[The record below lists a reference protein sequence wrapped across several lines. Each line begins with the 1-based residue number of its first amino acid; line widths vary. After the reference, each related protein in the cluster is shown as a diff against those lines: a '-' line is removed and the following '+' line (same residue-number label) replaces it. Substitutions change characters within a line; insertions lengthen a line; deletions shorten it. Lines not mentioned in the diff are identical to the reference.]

1 MAVNGHI
8 SDSTAKKVTMTSK
21 CFHCY
26 EAVPTGVNLSVE
38 INHVTQPMCCIG
50 CQAVAQTIIDNGLTQ
65 YYTVRTE
72 PAQKGQPLV
81 PEQLQKNKLL
91 DEAVLQSEFIYQ
103 DKDCKE
109 AILTIDGISCAACA
123 WLIEMQLN
131 KLNGLVNISVN
142 ATSQRATVRWQDD
155 KVKLSEILLAIEH
168 IGYQA
173 LPFKAND
180 AEIRNKKQSKEFIK
194 RLGISGILMM
204 QVMMIAFG
212 LYFGAF
218 SGMAEHNKVYLR
230 WVSFILTIPIIFYG
244 AFPFYTGAIKAIKAK
259 RLSMDVPV
267 SIAIILAFSASAW
280 GTISEQGEV
289 YFESVSMFTF
299 LLLIGKFLEF
309 RARSHAA
316 QVSANLLKLMP
327 MTATKIIFSNDSS
340 TVNTDSSNNGAT
352 NTPTP
357 QNEKSL
363 QREVMVA
370 AKQLIRGDTVMVKPG
385 EVVPADGVIT
395 AGSSQLNEAMLSGE
409 QLPISKTINDS
420 VFAGT
425 INGDGNIMVQV
436 KQASSQSF
444 LSQLIRLSEQSQAH
458 KPKIAQLSDKIAQYF
473 VALILLTSI
482 ATAIYWQQHMPEEAF
497 WITLSV
503 LVATCP
509 CALSLAT
516 PTGLTCATTRLN
528 RAGIMIKGGHVM
540 ETMPEINCFAFDKTG
555 TLTTGEFTIGDIE
568 LLETATEHSRE
579 QVLAIAAALE
589 AHSEHPIAKPFAEYR
604 DYHVTAEQVK
614 VHSGKGVS
622 GTINAI
628 DYAIGKYSWLEKSSE
643 NKDND
648 QAINSSESISTNEK
662 ANLKGASCVLM
673 ANNNV
678 VAVFHLVD
686 KVREDAFETLSILNE
701 DNKTLLLSG
710 DSQLACDTLTKTL
723 PIHNALGGL
732 SAQDKM
738 LQIQHAQAQGYKV
751 AMTGDGVNDSP
762 VFGAAHAS
770 IAMGCGAD
778 ITKSGADV
786 ILLNN
791 KMSSI
796 NTLVKVSH
804 RTRRIIIQNYLWAFG
819 YNAIVLPLA
828 VTGYITPYMAVIG
841 MSTSSILVISNSLRL
856 LKD

>member
-1 MAVNGHI
+1 
-8 SDSTAKKVTMTSK
+8 MTSK
-21 CFHCY
+21 CFHCN
-26 EAVPTGVNLSVE
+26 EAVPRGINLSVE
-38 INHVTQPMCCIG
+38 INQIQQPMCCIG
-50 CQAVAQTIIDNGLTQ
+50 CQAVAQTIVDNGLTQ
-65 YYTVRTE
+65 YYSVRTE
-72 PAQKGQPLV
+72 PAHKGQSLI

-103 DKDCKE
+103 DNDCKE

-123 WLIEMQLN
+123 WLIEMQLE
-131 KLNGLVNISVN
+131 KLKGLIKINVN

-155 KVKLSEILLAIEH
+155 AVKLSEILQAIEH

-173 LPFKAND
+173 LPFKANE
-180 AEIRNKKQSKEFIK
+180 AELRNKKQSKAFIK

-204 QVMMIAFG
+204 QIMMIAFG

-218 SGMAEHNKVYLR
+218 SEMAEHNKVYLR

-244 AFPFYTGAIKAIKAK
+244 ALPFYTGAIKAIKAK

-267 SIAIILAFSASAW
+267 SIAILLAFSASAW
-280 GTISEQGEV
+280 ATITQQGEV

-327 MTATKIIFSNDSS
+327 MTATKVIVTSDSIGTEAQS
-340 TVNTDSSNNGAT
+340 GNLQGTDSQTHAT
-352 NTPTP
+352 QTKTA
-357 QNEKSL
+357 QTKEIL
-363 QREVMVA
+363 VA
-370 AKQLIRGDTVMVKPG
+370 AKQLILGDVVIIKPG

-395 AGSSQLNEAMLSGE
+395 AGLSQLNEAMLSGE
-409 QLPISKTINDS
+409 QLPINKIVNDN

-425 INGDGNIMVQV
+425 INGDGNITVQV
-436 KQASSQSF
+436 KQATNQSF
-444 LSQLIRLSEQSQAH
+444 LSQLIRLSEQAQAH
-458 KPKIAQLSDKIAQYF
+458 KPKIAKLSDKIAQYF

-482 ATAIYWQQHMPEEAF
+482 ATAIYWHQHMPEEAF

-516 PTGLTCATTRLN
+516 PTALTCATTHLN

-540 ETMPEINCFAFDKTG
+540 ETMPKINCFAFDKTG
-555 TLTTGEFTIGDIE
+555 TLTTGEFTIDRVE
-568 LLETATEHSRE
+568 LVDNDLRYNQE
-579 QVLAIAAALE
+579 QILAIAAALE
-589 AHSEHPIAKPFAEYR
+589 SHSEHPIAKPFAEHR
-604 DYHVTAEQVK
+604 DYNLTAQQVK
-614 VHSGKGVS
+614 VHSGQGVT
-622 GTINAI
+622 GTINTI
-628 DYAIGKYSWLEKSSE
+628 DYAIGKYTWLADSFSFEHG
-643 NKDND
+643 
-648 QAINSSESISTNEK
+648 QAQMLS
-662 ANLKGASCVLM
+662 GASCILM
-673 ANNNV
+673 ANKQII
-678 VAVFHLVD
+678 AAFYLID
-686 KVREDAFETLSILNE
+686 KIRDEAFEAISILNKQ
-701 DNKTLLLSG
+701 NKTLLLSG
-710 DSQLACDTLTKTL
+710 DSQIACDNITQAL
-723 PIHNALGGL
+723 PIDTVWGGL

-738 LQIQHAQAQGYKV
+738 QQIKQAQVQGYKV

-762 VFGAAHAS
+762 VFGAAHIS

-791 KMSSI
+791 KLSSI
-796 NTLVKVSH
+796 DTLIKVAH
-804 RTRRIIIQNYLWAFG
+804 RTRRIILQNYLWAFG

-828 VTGYITPYMAVIG
+828 VAGYITPYMAVIG
-841 MSTSSILVISNSLRL
+841 MSASSILVITNSLRL
-856 LKD
+856 LKKQAK